1 MVAIQRTFLGMRVW
15 PTSMLKPYF
24 PFIVSGTTA
33 YFLFNWVAV
42 KLKDDP
48 TDKWTEIVY
57 QLSDSAKTIPSN
69 KEREGGGWRYTDQTS
84 NVSPPRLIPSVF
96 LSNIVRDASEKQKV
110 KNEAADWY
118 AAQIAKKEGKQ

>member
-1 MVAIQRTFLGMRVW
+1 MVAIQRTFLGQRVW

-24 PFIVSGTTA
+24 PFIISGTTA

-48 TDKWTEIVY
+48 TDKWTEIV
-57 QLSDSAKTIPSN
+57 
-69 KEREGGGWRYTDQTS
+69 
-84 NVSPPRLIPSVF
+84 
-96 LSNIVRDASEKQKV
+96 NIVRDASETQKV